1 MISFDTF
8 TGQLHSPRSSCSSS
22 SDDNSMNHSSH
33 SGAKQNRRRAIDARH
48 DAVALAGSS
57 GDDEYEDARSED
69 SVDNTTGGSTA
80 AAAADSCDLFHER
93 TATPVT
99 PTNTRAARVS
109 GSSSSGRRS
118 RRHSR
123 RESAIPP
130 PIITAHEHGQ
140 QCPQQRPPESG
151 GRVLQ
156 LFHLLTF
163 KNQASDAK
171 SALVQRL
178 IAITNVNDLIM
189 SKATQEQI
197 ASAAN
202 DAITDEILAS
212 VDFEDKRRQSITTQL
227 TAGQRTPSNHH
238 IVALNQGSHNAS
250 ALVTAG
256 HYSPYRMLELVD
268 VLDSTTGGMVKLI
281 LTNVRRRAPFSQ
293 RKSKAIEFC
302 SLCSAYSD
310 HTATQHR
317 CRICG
322 VAGQHRSKS
331 CPRSASSPSS
341 FTPPSRSKLSDPLS
355 SGKSYCTFCS
365 SMVLHTTQTHQCRNC
380 GALGA
385 HRSRSCSSAKV
396 TGRGGSRWVGSPI
409 EQLRERKFCDL
420 CGAWRHHTSH
430 EHKCSICS
438 IVGEHR
444 SKNCPMKASANSTN
458 SNRTGTGG
466 RTPRINGG
474 SPATALEYCSF
485 CSKQAA
491 HRSEEHRCR
500 TCQAVGLHRSGECP
514 ERKQSQSVLSYS
526 VTTASKVFEKVLPSS
541 ATALVWDS
549 IDKVGDV
556 DTILKKTLQRIGV
569 WGGGSQT
576 PITTP
581 YAPPVGF
588 KSSRESGSSSGQK
601 LNVPASVANAAG
613 AYVLSYAEGHSVVP
627 ERILKYMRL
636 LMHHEVS
643 VNAFSVVVRFDPRSS
658 HWELEKPGMV
668 TPRSL
673 PSSPTMSEQLKKR
686 MAKYTLQTLL
696 GAREQLVAL
705 VVVQRKQELQLLVQL
720 QQQAQA
726 QVPVVAHANGLA
738 SEAGVVAV
746 ESS

>member
-1 MISFDTF
+1 MCGIVIDF
-8 TGQLHSPRSSCSSS
+8 
-22 SDDNSMNHSSH
+22 SDGSLITALDQNSH
-33 SGAKQNRRRAIDARH
+33 A
-48 DAVALAGSS
+48 
-57 GDDEYEDARSED
+57 
-69 SVDNTTGGSTA
+69 TGG
-80 AAAADSCDLFHER
+80 
-93 TATPVT
+93 
-99 PTNTRAARVS
+99 
-109 GSSSSGRRS
+109 
-118 RRHSR
+118 
-123 RESAIPP
+123 
-130 PIITAHEHGQ
+130 
-140 QCPQQRPPESG
+140 
-151 GRVLQ
+151 
-156 LFHLLTF
+156 
-163 KNQASDAK
+163 
-171 SALVQRL
+171 
-178 IAITNVNDLIM
+178 
-189 SKATQEQI
+189 
-197 ASAAN
+197 
-202 DAITDEILAS
+202 
-212 VDFEDKRRQSITTQL
+212 
-227 TAGQRTPSNHH
+227 
-238 IVALNQGSHNAS
+238 

-268 VLDSTTGGMVKLI
+268 VLDSTTGGLVKLI

-302 SLCSAYSD
+302 RFCSAYSD
-310 HTATQHR
+310 HTAAQHR

-331 CPRSASSPSS
+331 CSKSASSSPSS
-341 FTPPSRSKLSDPLS
+341 FTPPRRSKTPDNTLSG
-355 SGKSYCTFCS
+355 GKSYCTFCS
-365 SMVLHTTQTHQCRNC
+365 AAVLHTTQTHQCRNC

-385 HRSRSCSSAKV
+385 HRSRSCSSTKAA
-396 TGRGGSRWVGSPI
+396 GRGQSRWVGSPI

-420 CGAWRHHTSH
+420 CGAWRHHTSN

-444 SKNCPMKASANSTN
+444 SKNCPMKTSVNTSSN
-458 SNRTGTGG
+458 SNGTGTGG

-491 HRSEEHRCR
+491 HLSEEHRCR

-526 VTTASKVFEKVLPSS
+526 VSTASKVFEKVLPSA

-581 YAPPVGF
+581 YAPPAGF
-588 KSSRESGSSSGQK
+588 KSSRENSIQK
-601 LNVPASVANAAG
+601 ANIPASVANAAG
-613 AYVLSYAEGHSVVP
+613 VYVLSYAEGHSVVP
-627 ERILKYMRL
+627 DRILKYMRL
-636 LMHHEVS
+636 LMHHEIS

-696 GAREQLVAL
+696 GAREKLVAL
-705 VVVQRKQELQLLVQL
+705 VVVQRKQELQLLAQHH
-720 QQQAQA
+720 QQAQQQTQMNA
-726 QVPVVAHANGLA
+726 LA
-738 SEAGVVAV
+738 TEAGVVAV
-746 ESS
+746 TSS

>member
-1 MISFDTF
+1 MAETEP
-8 TGQLHSPRSSCSSS
+8 SPAS
-22 SDDNSMNHSSH
+22 
-33 SGAKQNRRRAIDARH
+33 
-48 DAVALAGSS
+48 AV
-57 GDDEYEDARSED
+57 
-69 SVDNTTGGSTA
+69 VA
-80 AAAADSCDLFHER
+80 APYDLFHER
-93 TATPVT
+93 TAVAANVT
-99 PTNTRAARVS
+99 NGGPTSRA
-109 GSSSSGRRS
+109 SSSRRS

-123 RESAIPP
+123 RENVIPP
-130 PIITAHEHGQ
+130 PIITTHTQDQRQ
-140 QCPQQRPPESG
+140 QHQHQQRQPESG

-163 KNQASDAK
+163 KNQAGDAK

-178 IAITNVNDLIM
+178 ISVTNVKELIM
-189 SKATQEQI
+189 SKATEEQI

-212 VDFEDKRRQSITTQL
+212 VDIEDKRRQSITTQL
-227 TAGQRTPSNHH
+227 SSGQLTPNFSDEDRISVHEH
-238 IVALNQGSHNAS
+238 GSS
-250 ALVTAG
+250 GGVLVTAG
-256 HYSPYRMLELVD
+256 HYSPYRVLELVD

-281 LTNVRRRAPFSQ
+281 LTNVRSRAPFSQ
-293 RKSKAIEFC
+293 RSRKNKAIEFC
-302 SLCSAYSD
+302 RFCAAYSD
-310 HTATQHR
+310 HTAAQHR

-331 CPRSASSPSS
+331 CPKSASSPSS
-341 FTPPSRSKLSDPLS
+341 FTPPPRSKTPDTSAG
-355 SGKSYCTFCS
+355 GKAFCTFCS
-365 SMVLHTTQTHQCRNC
+365 AMVNHTTQTHQCRNC

-385 HRSRSCSSAKV
+385 HRSRSCSTKV
-396 TGRGGSRWVGSPI
+396 AGKGNRWVGSPI
-409 EQLRERKFCDL
+409 EQFRERKFCDL
-420 CGAWRHHTSH
+420 CGAWRHHTSN

-444 SKNCPMKASANSTN
+444 SKNCPMKAANSK
-458 SNRTGTGG
+458 TGSGSG
-466 RTPRINGG
+466 SRTPRINGG
-474 SPATALEYCSF
+474 SSAAALAYCSF
-485 CSKQAA
+485 CCKQAA

-500 TCQAVGLHRSGECP
+500 TCQAVGVHRSGDCP
-514 ERKQSQSVLSYS
+514 DRKQSQSVLSYS
-526 VTTASKVFEKVLPSS
+526 VETASKVFEKVLPSS

-588 KSSRESGSSSGQK
+588 KSSRESSSQK
-601 LNVPASVANAAG
+601 VHVPTSVANAAG
-613 AYVLSYAEGHSVVP
+613 VYVLSYAEGHSVVP

-636 LMHHEVS
+636 LMHHEIS

-686 MAKYTLQTLL
+686 MAKYTMQTLL
-696 GAREQLVAL
+696 GAREKLVAL
-705 VVVQRKQELQLLVQL
+705 VVVQRKQELQMLTQL
-720 QQQAQA
+720 QQQHQV
-726 QVPVVAHANGLA
+726 QVPVLNANVRE
-738 SEAGVVAV
+738 SEVGVVV
-746 ESS
+746 VNSS

>member
-1 MISFDTF
+1 MISFNTF

-22 SDDNSMNHSSH
+22 DDNSMNSD
-33 SGAKQNRRRAIDARH
+33 SGAKQKSRRAAA

-57 GDDEYEDARSED
+57 DDEYEDARSED
-69 SVDNTTGGSTA
+69 STDGSTA
-80 AAAADSCDLFHER
+80 AETSCDLFHER
-93 TATPVT
+93 TAIAT
-99 PTNTRAARVS
+99 PTNTRAARSS
-109 GSSSSGRRS
+109 GSSSSGRRN

-123 RESAIPP
+123 RESALPL
-130 PIITAHEHGQ
+130 PIITTQENEHQ
-140 QCPQQRPPESG
+140 QQRPPESG

-178 IAITNVNDLIM
+178 IAVTNVNDLIM

-212 VDFEDKRRQSITTQL
+212 VDIEDKRRQSITTQL
-227 TAGQRTPSNHH
+227 SSGQRTPSNH
-238 IVALNQGSHNAS
+238 IVALNQDSQSAG

-293 RKSKAIEFC
+293 RKNKAIEFC
-302 SLCSAYSD
+302 SFCSAYSD
-310 HTATQHR
+310 HTAAQHR

-331 CPRSASSPSS
+331 CPKSASSPSS
-341 FTPPSRSKLSDPLS
+341 FTPPPRSKTSDPLS

-365 SMVLHTTQTHQCRNC
+365 AMVLHTTKTHQCRNC
-380 GALGA
+380 GALGV
-385 HRSRSCSSAKV
+385 HRSRSCNSAKV
-396 TGRGGSRWVGSPI
+396 AGRGGSRWVGSPI

-420 CGAWRHHTSH
+420 CGTWRHHTSN

-438 IVGEHR
+438 MVGEHR
-444 SKNCPMKASANSTN
+444 SKNCPMKASANS
-458 SNRTGTGG
+458 SNRTGTGD

-474 SPATALEYCSF
+474 SPATALGYCSF
-485 CSKQAA
+485 CSKQAT

-526 VTTASKVFEKVLPSS
+526 VETASKVFEKVLPSS

-588 KSSRESGSSSGQK
+588 KSSRESGSSSSQK
-601 LNVPASVANAAG
+601 LNVPASVDNAAG
-613 AYVLSYAEGHSVVP
+613 VYVLSYAEGHSVVP

-636 LMHHEVS
+636 LMHHEIS
-643 VNAFSVVVRFDPRSS
+643 VNAFSVVVLFDPRSS

-696 GAREQLVAL
+696 GAREKLVAL
-705 VVVQRKQELQLLVQL
+705 VVVQRKQELQLLAQQL
-720 QQQAQA
+720 QQQHVQA
-726 QVPVVAHANGLA
+726 QVSEVAHANALV

-746 ESS
+746 KSS